1 MYKKKKKYICLHLS
15 DSKSAD
21 DSDDPRSPLGRAPPS
36 RGWHVIYIICRFALN
51 CNVPA
56 RIAIFFVER

>member
-36 RGWHVIYIICRFALN
+36 RGWHVIYIICRFALMPP
-51 CNVPA
+51 PA
-56 RIAIFFVER
+56 RITLFFVER